1 VGTLPLSLARRPAHQ
16 RIGLDYVY
24 REHVAWL
31 RHVTIWVDRQG
42 CAGDAQWIAA
52 GQTSPPSS
60 PDRHSLTGTTWET
73 WIAADGPGRYNTFEF
88 LEDNSLAY
96 QDSAGARQTNAR

>member
-1 VGTLPLSLARRPAHQ
+1 M
-16 RIGLDYVY
+16 Y